1 MAKNEVKIL
10 HCADF
15 HLGAQLSTIGDK
27 ASQRRDDLLHTFEK
41 IIEICRKEKVEFL
54 LISGDLFDRINIEP
68 QLVSEVIEHIA
79 SIPETI
85 VAISPG
91 NHDPFSV
98 DSYYHLREWPTNTV
112 IFSDELSYVVFEEK
126 GVCLWGAGFTSTY
139 IHEPV
144 LRNSVGTKRD
154 DLINICVLHAELLQT
169 GQSGIYNPITKE
181 MVACTPFDYLALGHV
196 HRRSLIKKEGKTF
209 FAYCGCPDGHGF
221 DEPGEQGVY
230 IGTVSKGRHTLQ
242 FMKTSSRTYNE
253 IPVVINDCRTHS
265 EMAARV
271 INEIRKINPDDYMN
285 DLYKVV
291 LVGEIPPN
299 MSIDT
304 AAVESRIVN
313 DVFFIKVVDS
323 TEIAVDLDEIGK
335 EETLKGLFV
344 RKMRDEYH
352 AAIAD
357 KNEIRAEII
366 KKALGYGLKAFEGEV
381 ELDEN
386 NAD

>member
-1 MAKNEVKIL
+1 
-10 HCADF
+10 
-15 HLGAQLSTIGDK
+15 
-27 ASQRRDDLLHTFEK
+27 
-41 IIEICRKEKVEFL
+41 
-54 LISGDLFDRINIEP
+54 
-68 QLVSEVIEHIA
+68 
-79 SIPETI
+79 
-85 VAISPG
+85 
-91 NHDPFSV
+91 
-98 DSYYHLREWPTNTV
+98 
-112 IFSDELSYVVFEEK
+112 
-126 GVCLWGAGFTSTY
+126 
-139 IHEPV
+139 
-144 LRNSVGTKRD
+144 
-154 DLINICVLHAELLQT
+154 
-169 GQSGIYNPITKE
+169 
-181 MVACTPFDYLALGHV
+181 
-196 HRRSLIKKEGKTF
+196 
-209 FAYCGCPDGHGF
+209 
-221 DEPGEQGVY
+221 
-230 IGTVSKGRHTLQ
+230 
-242 FMKTSSRTYNE
+242 
-253 IPVVINDCRTHS
+253 
-265 EMAARV
+265 MAARV

-313 DVFFIKVVDS
+313 DVFFIKVIDS

-366 KKALGYGLKAFEGEV
+366 KNALGYGLKAFEGEV